1 MARFDLA
8 AGCLTDSHAGVCI
21 YTCRIEAAF
30 EIAVLPDEDG
40 NVREQKPAW
49 LRFLRECEARGV
61 LLPKGAFAVSK
72 MMDSIISQQVTY
84 GLPPVL
90 GAFLAVLHTHTHT
103 LSLSLFSLLFL
114 GAVLSFCSFFSF
126 HSILSSLRSD
136 QGGCGCG
143 FR

>member
-103 LSLSLFSLLFL
+103 HTLSLSLSLSLSLLF
-114 GAVLSFCSFFSF
+114 
-126 HSILSSLRSD
+126 SS
-136 QGGCGCG
+136 
-143 FR
+143 